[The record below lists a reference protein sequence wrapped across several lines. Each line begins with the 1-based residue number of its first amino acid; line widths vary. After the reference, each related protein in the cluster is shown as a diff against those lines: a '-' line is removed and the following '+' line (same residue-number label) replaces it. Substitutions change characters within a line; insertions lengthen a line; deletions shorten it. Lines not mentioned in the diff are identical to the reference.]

1 MVDHGRERL
10 PFIRDH
16 VRELRELARS
26 GGYGLLVYL
35 LDMAFAEANL
45 QMNPPNQH
53 PDRETRRM
61 LGDGY
66 Q

>member
-10 PFIRDH
+10 SFIRDH
-16 VRELRELARS
+16 VRELRDLARS

-45 QMNPPNQH
+45 QMKPE
-53 PDRETRRM
+53 DEDADSEKRRM
-61 LGDGY
+61 LG
-66 Q
+66 